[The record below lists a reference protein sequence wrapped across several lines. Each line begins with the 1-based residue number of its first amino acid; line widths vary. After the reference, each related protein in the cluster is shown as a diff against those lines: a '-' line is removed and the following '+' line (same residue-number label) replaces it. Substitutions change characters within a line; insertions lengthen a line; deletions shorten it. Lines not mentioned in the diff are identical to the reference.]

1 MLQSKIKHNH
11 GDTMIGKQDRKQ
23 RHLFIAGD
31 IDQFIPEDHILRSVD
46 RMLDLSWLQKDL

>member
-1 MLQSKIKHNH
+1 
-11 GDTMIGKQDRKQ
+11 MIGKQDRKQ
-23 RHLFIAGD
+23 RHLFIVGD